1 MKVRQ
6 RFQFLLIS
14 VFFLALLYGCEQ
26 NYSPKPRGFF
36 RIDLPEK
43 RWVKYD
49 SLKQYDFEYPH
60 YAEVIPDSGAPEGES
75 WLNIEF
81 PALKAT
87 LHISYKK
94 VDNDLNVF
102 VEDAH
107 TMAMKHLPKANSIT
121 DSIISVEEAGLYGI
135 LYKIGGKGVASPLQF
150 FVTDSTNHFVRGALY
165 FNFKPNND
173 SIAPVIQF
181 VKSDVLHFIQSIQWK
196 EKAW

>member
-6 RFQFLLIS
+6 RFQFFFIS
-14 VFFLALLYGCEQ
+14 VFFAALLYGCEQ
-26 NYSPKPRGFF
+26 NYSPKPRGYF

-43 RWVKYD
+43 GWVRYD
-49 SLKQYDFEYPH
+49 SLKQYGFEYPH
-60 YAEVIPDSGAPEGES
+60 YAVVVNDPDSPEEES

-81 PALKAT
+81 PKMMAS

-121 DSIISVEEAGLYGI
+121 DSIISIDEAGIYGI
-135 LYKIGGKGVASPLQF
+135 LYQIGGKGVASPLQF
-150 FVTDSTNHFVRGALY
+150 FVTDSSNHFVRGALY

-173 SIAPVIQF
+173 SIAPLIQF
-181 VKSDVLHFIQSIQWK
+181 VKHDVLHFIQSIEWK
-196 EKAW
+196 EAVR